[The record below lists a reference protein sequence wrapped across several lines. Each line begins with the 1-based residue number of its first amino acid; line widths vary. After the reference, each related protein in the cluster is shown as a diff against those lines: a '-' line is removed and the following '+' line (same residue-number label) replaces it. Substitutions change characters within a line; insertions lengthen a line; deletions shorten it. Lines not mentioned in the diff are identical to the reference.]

1 MIYIQLSPE
10 ARSCCSKYIITGIGG
25 TFVVVTRFST
35 EERILRIGGELM
47 PNTRRQ
53 IDERLIDTD
62 GRAIVELNND
72 EWGLLR
78 DLASR
83 AGQRA
88 TISGNANR
96 KPLDNMVGA
105 GLITS
110 RALNLSD
117 TEHELTGLGRLVLD
131 QLS

>member
-1 MIYIQLSPE
+1 
-10 ARSCCSKYIITGIGG
+10 
-25 TFVVVTRFST
+25 VVVTRFST